1 MSLVQK
7 ASHAENQP
15 EATTAHPKRD
25 VHGHEKYFHLK
36 ALKKKTWS
44 IHKKIERLRVETTH
58 FRTICEVDQSKL
70 DYQIYASRK
79 HQYLMLDAPMTKHLE
94 GSRILIQD

>member
-25 VHGHEKYFHLK
+25 VHGHEKCFHLK
-36 ALKKKTWS
+36 ALKKLGQFTRKLKGS
-44 IHKKIERLRVETTH
+44 GLELHILGQFVRLTNQNLIIRFMH
-58 FRTICEVDQSKL
+58 H
-70 DYQIYASRK
+70 AS
-79 HQYLMLDAPMTKHLE
+79 TN
-94 GSRILIQD
+94 I